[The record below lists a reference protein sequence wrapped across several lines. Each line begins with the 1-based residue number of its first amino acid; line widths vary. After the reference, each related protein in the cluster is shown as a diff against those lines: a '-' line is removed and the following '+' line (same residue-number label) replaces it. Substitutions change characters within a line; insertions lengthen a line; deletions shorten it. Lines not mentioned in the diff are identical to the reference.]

1 MQGILFTIMF
11 LIKVSPVRSSQKS
24 EHEVKRK
31 RLHLETFDLIDRE
44 PGGLA
49 DLVEVYVGVGVGLGH
64 RGSGGFQ
71 GVFREFPGECLV
83 VSVRSTWVQET
94 GHTGHTWLTQ
104 EGAHGGSNR
113 ERKHSQQI

>member
-1 MQGILFTIMF
+1 MF

-94 GHTGHTWLTQ
+94 GHTGDTWLTQ